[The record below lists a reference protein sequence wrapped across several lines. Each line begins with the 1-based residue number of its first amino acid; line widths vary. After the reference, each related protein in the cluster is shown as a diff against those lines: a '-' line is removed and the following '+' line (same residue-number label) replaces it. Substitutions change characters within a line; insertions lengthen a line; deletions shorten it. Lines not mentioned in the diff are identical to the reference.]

1 MRISDQKT
9 LKAIKEEFSDKFPFL
24 KLEFYAQPHGR
35 EEGSPASLQIEDDRT
50 VGEARTVNEEGD
62 LYISGQFT
70 VSNFERQFYEKY
82 GLSVQVFRRSGDLWL
97 QTSATDSWTL
107 AEQNRKGGHSEES
120 YNEMH

>member
-1 MRISDQKT
+1 MRISDEKT
-9 LKAIKEEFSDKFPFL
+9 LKAIKEEFGAKFPFL
-24 KLEFYAQPHGR
+24 KLEFYGAPHGKA
-35 EEGSPASLQIEDDRT
+35 EGSPAHLQIDENKT
-50 VGEARTVNEEGD
+50 VGEARTVQEEGD

-82 GLSVQVFRRSGDLWL
+82 GLSAQVFRRSGNLWL
-97 QTSATDSWTL
+97 QTSTTDSWTL